1 MKLLALVSMAAF
13 GATAGW
19 PIPVLV
25 LLVLIGL
32 ATPRWEMPLRP
43 LLIGGLV
50 VAALMLTV
58 IGQPPPGHSLGGDVG
73 YTYAGGLVLGV
84 SLVVLLSRFRSDL
97 YVLALSLLLTMLG
110 GQTQH
115 NFPFAFF
122 VAAETLILAWVLRWR
137 VPGGTSRRALV
148 YTVVALSVAGLLGG
162 GTAYALRF
170 SEIAFNQY
178 LASSLSNMFSSSAAF
193 AAQTS
198 LSSVRHMQTGRGIV
212 VRVVTDKPYAH
223 LVGRRYLTYQ
233 DQGWK
238 ADETVT
244 AAPSEGSFFR
254 LVEGQQGW
262 TDRVEI
268 NPAGL
273 ETLFAPLD
281 GVAVAPGISRLDR
294 DGQGVAHLPP
304 ATPVSGI
311 YEVGRG
317 TPVWPSPAPGTLA
330 LPDKLPPVVAGLAR
344 EVGGD
349 RPPFEQAM
357 RIQGFLQEEFQ
368 YGFGY
373 PFDPSRDPV
382 GEFLEKRPA
391 AHCELF
397 ASAMTLML
405 RTRGIPSRYVTGFL
419 VRERNAMGGY
429 YVGRVKDA
437 HAWVEAWIP
446 EKGWTTFDPTPP
458 SALPAEGLSSTE
470 ELWDLLVRRF
480 TQLKAWL
487 AAYGGWVI
495 VLLLVVLGR
504 RHLRFKLPSRR
515 PPKVDVQ
522 VERMHLLLGQLERKV
537 GPRPRCESLSEW
549 ARQVPAA
556 ADFLELYGVVRYRD
570 DRASDEQLAELERL
584 LEAVP
589 LTRAN
594 TAP

>member
-1 MKLLALVSMAAF
+1 MAAF

-19 PIPVLV
+19 PIPVLG
-25 LLVLIGL
+25 LLVLMAL
-32 ATPRWEMPLRP
+32 ATPRWEMPMRP
-43 LLIGGLV
+43 LLIGGLILAV
-50 VAALMLTV
+50 LMLTL

-73 YTYAGGLVLGV
+73 YTYAGGLFLGV
-84 SLVVLLSRFRSDL
+84 ALVVLLSRFRSDL

-110 GQTQH
+110 GQTQN

-122 VAAETLILAWVLRWR
+122 VAAETLILAWALRQR

-148 YTVVALSVAGLLGG
+148 YTIVALSVAGLSGG
-162 GTAYALRF
+162 GMAYALRF
-170 SEIAFNQY
+170 SEIAFNQI
-178 LASSLSNMFSSSAAF
+178 LASSLSNMFGSSAAF

-212 VRVVTDKPYAH
+212 VRVVTEKPFAH

-233 DQGWK
+233 DQSWK
-238 ADETVT
+238 ADEAVT
-244 AAPSEGSFFR
+244 PASAQDGFFP
-254 LVEGQQGW
+254 LVDGQRSSV
-262 TDRVEI
+262 DRIEI

-281 GVAVAPGISRLDR
+281 GVSVAPGLDHLDR
-294 DGQGVAHLPP
+294 DSQGVAHLPP
-304 ATPVSGI
+304 ATPVSGL
-311 YEVGRG
+311 YQVGRG
-317 TPVWPSPAPGTLA
+317 APAWPSPAPGTLA
-330 LPDKLPPVVAGLAR
+330 LPDNLPPIVRELALK
-344 EVGGD
+344 VGGNGT
-349 RPPFEQAM
+349 PYEQAM
-357 RIQGFLQEEFQ
+357 RMQGFLQEEFQ

-373 PFDPSRDPV
+373 PFDAHRDPV

-419 VRERNAMGGY
+419 VRERSAMGGY

-458 SALPAEGLSSTE
+458 SALPAEGLSSGE
-470 ELWDLLVRRF
+470 ELWDLVVRRF
-480 TQLKAWL
+480 TQLKAWM

-495 VLLLVVLGR
+495 VLLLLFLGR
-504 RHLRFKLPSRR
+504 KHVRFKLPFGRR
-515 PPKVDVQ
+515 PRVDVQ
-522 VERMHLLLGQLERKV
+522 VERMQVLLGQLERKV
-537 GPRPRCESLSEW
+537 GPRPRCVSLSEW
-549 ARQVPAA
+549 AREVPAA
-556 ADFLELYGVVRYRD
+556 AAFLEFYGVVRYRD
-570 DRASDEQLAELERL
+570 DRPSDAQLDELERL

-589 LTRAN
+589 ATRTN